1 MSRPFNQS
9 AIENASRWF
18 ALVPGEIRTGDGFQD
33 AGRSLWAFMAGRS
46 GSASFAS
53 GIRRTRDFN
62 QPNKTPRSAF
72 MMLYSSWHGDW
83 NVSDAFLRACLAS
96 LDTGLAAMSG
106 LVGPWHLQSLGR
118 GECLGFAYLQSANQS
133 PHSATRALAILG
145 DPTLGNYFTSPVSG
159 LKVSMTES
167 ERRLNWSLPELKEI
181 EGVYVYRLDQDQ
193 DRYMLLDRL
202 STGMTQ
208 WTLPEDMPRRQ
219 RFMVRVARWIHSSS
233 GVFAHLSPGVTVVV
247 D

>member
-1 MSRPFNQS
+1 M
-9 AIENASRWF
+9 
-18 ALVPGEIRTGDGFQD
+18 
-33 AGRSLWAFMAGRS
+33 
-46 GSASFAS
+46 
-53 GIRRTRDFN
+53 
-62 QPNKTPRSAF
+62 
-72 MMLYSSWHGDW
+72 
-83 NVSDAFLRACLAS
+83 
-96 LDTGLAAMSG
+96 
-106 LVGPWHLQSLGR
+106 
-118 GECLGFAYLQSANQS
+118 
-133 PHSATRALAILG
+133 
-145 DPTLGNYFTSPVSG
+145 
-159 LKVSMTES
+159 SMTES